1 MPNATRL
8 GATLN
13 QINEGGI
20 RIQPSEYTPWLD
32 QQAHTIASDPTIPNA
47 PTLTATAAD
56 QSIDLEITRPATNTD
71 GSVYL
76 DHKHFVVY
84 YSLSSGIDV
93 SDPLTYSGSFETT
106 STRHT
111 HATESKMYFRA
122 VCKDMHGNTSAAS
135 AEVNATPTSQET
147 PPAVDDYANNI
158 ANVYV
163 GKGMI
168 GVLFQPPKSTW
179 VRYAAWKL
187 YFDTNTGA
195 GWTGIWT
202 GCYTGAGPGFLHK
215 GLNESYKYKYRLTVL
230 AEDGTETV
238 GTVSDNSGSG
248 YQPNQSDNSTLLAVT
263 IFAERIIASSEM
275 IARTFIGGKFQ
286 STNWGSSAGSLWD
299 ADAGTIKL
307 GGSSAPK
314 FQVATD
320 GALTATSATIS
331 GAITASSGTIGGFTI
346 GASSLTAGSSGT
358 AVGLAPGSYPFYA
371 GSSTASSAPFRVS
384 NSGAVTCSNIT
395 ITGGSVSG
403 STVGSGLSASNITTG
418 TLTGRVVRT
427 ASSGAR
433 AEMNPSGAGG
443 THGFAIY
450 NSSGKVTAWMLDGQL
465 VAASSSGYNEVAL
478 YSTINYD
485 PPQLRFGRG
494 SGTIYSE
501 GTLLLEADDV
511 KLKGHTYFPGGTGYN
526 WYWNGSTYSGS
537 FYTPAGG
544 IYVYIGGNRY
554 AIPYYG
560 PV

>member
-195 GWTGIWT
+195 GWTGSWT
-202 GCYTGAGPGFLHK
+202 ACYTGAGPGFLHK

-263 IFAERIIASSEM
+263 VFAERIIASSEM
-275 IARTFIGGKFQ
+275 ISRTFIGGKFQ
-286 STNWGSSAGSLWD
+286 STNWGTSAGSLWD

-307 GGSSAPK
+307 GGSTAPK

-346 GASSLTAGSSGT
+346 GASALTAGSGST

-384 NSGAVTCSNIT
+384 NSGVVTCSDIT
-395 ITGGSVSG
+395 ITNGS
-403 STVGSGLSASNITTG
+403 ITG
-418 TLTGRVVRT
+418 TLAGPVQ
-427 ASSGAR
+427 
-433 AEMNPSGAGG
+433 GG
-443 THGFAIY
+443 TSYPYYKATGSTLWAYQSTSYYAFLAPSELKIKGAQDEVTLDQ
-450 NSSGKVTAWMLDGQL
+450 SGLTFRYGSPIIKSGGTMEIRGG
-465 VAASSSGYNEVAL
+465 SGYGV
-478 YSTINYD
+478 TINGNNG
-485 PPQLRFGRG
+485 PL
-494 SGTIYSE
+494 
-501 GTLLLEADDV
+501 V
-511 KLKGHTYFPGGTGYN
+511 LKGSQIEIESSVV
-526 WYWNGSTYSGS
+526 WESATYSGS
-537 FYTPAGG
+537 FHTPAGG
-544 IYVYIGGNRY
+544 IKIYIGGSWY

>member
-1 MPNATRL
+1 
-8 GATLN
+8 
-13 QINEGGI
+13 
-20 RIQPSEYTPWLD
+20 
-32 QQAHTIASDPTIPNA
+32 
-47 PTLTATAAD
+47 
-56 QSIDLEITRPATNTD
+56 
-71 GSVYL
+71 
-76 DHKHFVVY
+76 
-84 YSLSSGIDV
+84 
-93 SDPLTYSGSFETT
+93 
-106 STRHT
+106 
-111 HATESKMYFRA
+111 
-122 VCKDMHGNTSAAS
+122 MHSNTSAAS

-158 ANVYV
+158 SNVYV

-195 GWTGIWT
+195 GWTGSWT
-202 GCYTGAGPGFLHK
+202 ACYTGAGPGFLHK

-346 GASSLTAGSSGT
+346 GASSLTAGSGGT

-384 NSGAVTCSNIT
+384 NSGAVVCSDLEIKGGT
-395 ITGGSVSG
+395 ITGTLAGPLQGGTSYPYYKATG
-403 STVGSGLSASNITTG
+403 STLWAYQSQSYYAYLAPSELKILGATDEVTLDQSGLTFKYGSPLISSGDTMEIRGGSGYG
-418 TLTGRVVRT
+418 V
-427 ASSGAR
+427 
-433 AEMNPSGAGG
+433 
-443 THGFAIY
+443 
-450 NSSGKVTAWMLDGQL
+450 
-465 VAASSSGYNEVAL
+465 
-478 YSTINYD
+478 TINGNNG
-485 PPQLRFGRG
+485 PL
-494 SGTIYSE
+494 
-501 GTLLLEADDV
+501 V
-511 KLKGHTYFPGGTGYN
+511 LKGSQIEIESSVV
-526 WYWNGSTYSGS
+526 WESATYSGS

-544 IYVYIGGNRY
+544 IEIYIDGDWY